1 MDVRRPS
8 FRPLHFATAAL
19 LALGACSSD
28 PEEAEDPSLP
38 AVTTNPDGI
47 PYPTDHLGG
56 TERSVLKPGDRIP
69 NFTFR
74 GYRDGDRSKG
84 LTTISLADYYDP
96 SAKRNKVLYVQFA
109 GTWCSVCSS
118 ELEATVTITEKAKE
132 KGIALLE
139 VVVSGATAGFGP
151 SNAEFDGWADR
162 HHTNFTTAIDV
173 RAKRTSAIGVKGDAM
188 PHDLLIDTRTMEILD
203 SSVGAPVDVGHY
215 ALEGLD
221 FVDKNPPSTWN

>member
-1 MDVRRPS
+1 
-8 FRPLHFATAAL
+8 
-19 LALGACSSD
+19 
-28 PEEAEDPSLP
+28 
-38 AVTTNPDGI
+38 
-47 PYPTDHLGG
+47 
-56 TERSVLKPGDRIP
+56 
-69 NFTFR
+69 
-74 GYRDGDRSKG
+74 
-84 LTTISLADYYDP
+84 
-96 SAKRNKVLYVQFA
+96 VLYVQFA
-109 GTWCSVCSS
+109 GTWCAVCSG
-118 ELEATVTITEKAKE
+118 ELDATVTITDKAKE

-203 SSVGAPVDVGHY
+203 SSVGAPVDVGQY

-221 FVDKNPPSTWN
+221 FVEKNPPSTWD